1 MLIIMDME
9 ENITCKNYT
18 LEKHLKSLSEHDKDY
33 ESLYSIWSLNKKN
46 LTQGLNMISSSFPN
60 YSLHDISHTMTIIDN
75 IQCFLG
81 EDRIKRLG
89 ATDTFLIL
97 MAGLTHDIGMI
108 LTYKMLEKE
117 WKDEGFLKTL
127 DNYSKSD
134 DHIISDAAKLIIKYG
149 QGNKADD
156 SYKWALEVKNAVV
169 LISAEI
175 FREKHAKQSSED
187 LTINT
192 EFRELAGSFYS
203 QQLPRRFVDLLA
215 KVAFLHGESFEDVI
229 SGLYQRANGLKGDY
243 IHPRFIAC
251 MIRLGD
257 LLDFDS
263 NRFNAFSNATIK
275 EMSETSV
282 LHQQKHASVK
292 HMLVSPNS
300 IEAELDCH
308 DEKVYRVARS
318 WFDWLE
324 KEVNLQSREW
334 TIIAPEDLGGLPPV
348 IRKDRIRIMYNGIQ
362 AKPELLN
369 LKFAMSQQKIFN
381 ILQGG
386 GIYKE
391 PGFAFIREIVQNAFD
406 ASKIQMWNDINA
418 GIYDSYFEEE
428 GKAID
433 KINFPNDILPAIY
446 KRYPVSLTIK
456 WKDNNRKI
464 LRLEC
469 KDHGTGISEE
479 TLLRMTQYV
488 GESHKKDSKYDE
500 YYNSMPYWL
509 RPTAAFG
516 IGLQSVFFVTQ
527 AFEVET
533 SYSGETAKRI
543 IFRSAAD
550 GQYSSI
556 VEENINHKRGTTVKV
571 DVPQERF
578 AELFGTSFA
587 FDILD
592 SVDVFKGKGD
602 NVYLAKIDK
611 FVRDTFR
618 GICDFTFEYE
628 SENPE
633 RDFVRKPDN
642 KIIEELESGDYK
654 FTSFHEDGFL
664 VFRFYEKK
672 YGSTFVLWF
681 NNQLELDRLPKSLL
695 LRDVRVANVHFH
707 YWKTE
712 YLGFTWNLNN
722 QTTDK
727 IVDLSRDNLTH
738 NGRQWVSNAL
748 LDVLLPDFLNL
759 ISNIFKKEM
768 KNKNNDLVNI
778 DIQYVS
784 YCLTSMA
791 CRVNPYDISLLNK
804 IDIPKGI
811 VSRNKKAVKAKLLSS
826 SQTLY
831 LIRGFKTNGHDTIMP
846 EEQSRIE
853 KKYEKALS
861 NHTVIWGGGF
871 LHSILL
877 FNYRCTEIIKY
888 DGGCK
893 IYKLEKY
900 NDTIKSPML
909 VKCQESLSYILA
921 LENSSYHECS
931 RNSIYAIEQYPRIA
945 VKINYISGFEHF
957 PDYSSCCIYS
967 PFSNKEQITD
977 LLEMTNGAT
986 EDKVRE
992 LIRAKLSEYISPYMM
1007 QVIKE
1012 DNINE
1017 CITEDEIREEYI
1029 SMIAD
1034 FIKAKKDSEKNYGK

>member
-1 MLIIMDME
+1 MKE
-9 ENITCKNYT
+9 EYMNKNYT
-18 LEKHLKSLSEHDKDY
+18 LEKHLKILSETDKEY
-33 ESLYSIWSLNKKN
+33 ELLYSIWDLNKRN
-46 LTQGLNMISSSFPN
+46 LTNGLNVVSVSFPN
-60 YSLHDISHTMTIIDN
+60 YSIHDVSHSITIIDN

-81 EDRIKRLG
+81 EERIRNLG
-89 ATDTFLIL
+89 ATDTFLLL

-117 WKDEGFLKTL
+117 WDNKDILKTIE
-127 DNYSKSD
+127 DFSKSD
-134 DHIISDAAKLIIKYG
+134 DHVISEAAKLILQYKE
-149 QGNKADD
+149 GNVIEDGF
-156 SYKWALEVKNAVV
+156 KWALEIKNAVV
-169 LISAEI
+169 LLTAEI
-175 FREKHAKQSSED
+175 FRGKHAKKSAD
-187 LTINT
+187 YLTTNV
-192 EFRELAGSFYS
+192 EFKELAENFYS
-203 QQLPRRFVDLLA
+203 DQLPRRFIDLLA
-215 KVAFLHGESFEDVI
+215 NVAFLHGEGFEKVM
-229 SGLYQRANGLKGDY
+229 SCLYKKANGFKGDY

-263 NRFNAFSNATIK
+263 NRFNAYFNATIK
-275 EMSETSV
+275 EMPEVSV
-282 LHQQKHASVK
+282 LHQQKHTSIK
-292 HMLVSPNS
+292 HMLVSPTS
-300 IEAELDCH
+300 IEAELDCP

-324 KEVNLQSREW
+324 EEVDRQSREW
-334 TIIAPEDLGGLPPV
+334 TNIAPEDLGGLPPV
-348 IRKDRIRIMYNGIQ
+348 ISKNSIRILYNGIQ
-362 AKPELLN
+362 ASPELLN
-369 LKFAMSQQKIFN
+369 LKFAMSQQKMFS

-406 ASKIQMWNDINA
+406 ASKIQMWNDIKA

-428 GKAID
+428 GKEID

-446 KRYPVSLTIK
+446 KQYPVSLTIK
-456 WKDNNRKI
+456 WKDNDRKI
-464 LRLEC
+464 LRFEC

-488 GESHKKDSKYDE
+488 GESHRKDSKYVE

-571 DVPQERF
+571 DVPKERF

-587 FDILD
+587 WDILD
-592 SVDVFKGKGD
+592 SVDVFKGGGD
-602 NVYLAKIDK
+602 NIYLAKIDK
-611 FVRDTFR
+611 FVKDTFR
-618 GICDFTFEYE
+618 GIYDFTFEYE

-633 RDFVRKPDN
+633 RGFLKKPEN
-642 KIIEELESGDYK
+642 KKIEELESGDYK
-654 FTSFHEDGFL
+654 YTSFHEDGFL

-681 NNQLELDRLPKSLL
+681 NNQLELDCLPKSLL
-695 LRDVRVANVHFH
+695 LRDVRVANAHFH

-722 QTTDK
+722 QATDK

-759 ISNIFKKEM
+759 ISDIFKKEM
-768 KNKNNDLVNI
+768 KIKNNDLVNI

-784 YCLTSMA
+784 YSLTSMA

-811 VSRNKKAVKAKLLSS
+811 VSCNKKAVKAKLLSS

-877 FNYRCTEIIKY
+877 FNYRCTEIIRY

-945 VKINYISGFEHF
+945 VKINFISGFEHF

-986 EDKVRE
+986 EGKVRE

>member
-1 MLIIMDME
+1 MYLTEGYM
-9 ENITCKNYT
+9 NKNYT
-18 LEKHLKSLSEHDKDY
+18 LEKHLKFLSETDK
-33 ESLYSIWSLNKKN
+33 EFELLYSIWDLNKRN
-46 LTQGLNMISSSFPN
+46 LTNGLNVVSGSFPN
-60 YSLHDISHTMTIIDN
+60 YSIHDVSHSMTIIDN

-81 EDRIKRLG
+81 EERIKKLG
-89 ATDTFLIL
+89 ATDTFLLL

-108 LTYKMLEKE
+108 ITYKMLEKE
-117 WKDEGFLKTL
+117 WDNKDILKTIE
-127 DNYSKSD
+127 DFSKSD
-134 DHIISDAAKLIIKYG
+134 DHVISEAAKLILQHKERNMIEDG
-149 QGNKADD
+149 F
-156 SYKWALEVKNAVV
+156 KWALEIKNAVV
-169 LISAEI
+169 LLTAEI
-175 FREKHAKQSSED
+175 FRGKHAKKSAD
-187 LTINT
+187 YLTTNV
-192 EFRELAGSFYS
+192 EFKELAENFYS
-203 QQLPRRFVDLLA
+203 DQLPRRFIDLLA
-215 KVAFLHGESFEDVI
+215 NVAFLHGENFEIVM
-229 SGLYQRANGLKGDY
+229 SRLYKKANGFKGDY

-263 NRFNAFSNATIK
+263 NRFNAYFNATIK
-275 EMSETSV
+275 EMPEVSV
-282 LHQQKHASVK
+282 LHQQKHTSIK
-292 HMLVSPNS
+292 HMLVSPTS
-300 IEAELDCH
+300 IEAELDCP

-324 KEVNLQSREW
+324 EEVDRQSREW
-334 TIIAPEDLGGLPPV
+334 TNIAPEDLGGLPPV
-348 IRKDRIRIMYNGIQ
+348 ISKNSIRILYNGIQ
-362 AKPELLN
+362 ASPELLN
-369 LKFAMSQQKIFN
+369 LKFAMSQQKMFS

-406 ASKIQMWNDINA
+406 ASKIQMWNDIKA

-433 KINFPNDILPAIY
+433 KINFPNDIMPAIY
-446 KRYPVSLTIK
+446 KQYPVSLTIK
-456 WKDNNRKI
+456 WKDSDRKI
-464 LRLEC
+464 LHFEC

-479 TLLRMTQYV
+479 TLLQMTQYV
-488 GESHKKDSKYDE
+488 GESNRKESKFDK

-527 AFEVET
+527 TFEVET
-533 SYSGETAKRI
+533 SYSGETTKKI

-556 VEENINHKRGTTVKV
+556 VEENINHKRGTTVKI
-571 DVPQERF
+571 DIPQERF
-578 AELFGTSFA
+578 AELFGTSF
-587 FDILD
+587 DWNILD

-618 GICDFTFEYE
+618 GISDFTFEFE

-633 RDFVRKPDN
+633 RGFVRRLEN
-642 KIIEELESGDYK
+642 KIIEEQESGDYK

-681 NNQLELDRLPKSLL
+681 NNQFELDRLPKSLM
-695 LRDVRVANVHFH
+695 LRDVRVANAHFH

-712 YLGFTWNLNN
+712 YIGFRWNLNN
-722 QTTDK
+722 QATDR

-748 LDVLLPDFLNL
+748 LENLLPNILNL
-759 ISNIFKKEM
+759 INDTFKKEI
-768 KNKNNDLVNI
+768 KNKNRDLVNI

-791 CRVNPYDISLLNK
+791 CHVNPYDLSLLNK

-811 VSRNKKAVKAKLLSS
+811 ASCNKKAVKAKLLPN
-826 SQTLY
+826 SQMVY
-831 LIRGFKTNGHDTIMP
+831 LIRGFKTNGHNTIMP
-846 EEQSRIE
+846 EEQSKIE
-853 KKYEKALS
+853 KKHEKILS
-861 NHTVIWGGGF
+861 NHTIIWGGGF

-888 DGGCK
+888 DADCK
-893 IYKLEKY
+893 IYKLEKN
-900 NDTIKSPML
+900 NDASKDPIL
-909 VKCQESLSYILA
+909 VKCPESLSYILA
-921 LENSSYHECS
+921 LEKSSFHECS
-931 RNSIYAIEQYPRIA
+931 RNSIYAIEQYPHIA

-957 PDYSSCCIYS
+957 PDYSKYCIYS

-977 LLEMTNGAT
+977 LLEMTKGAT
-986 EDKVRE
+986 EDKIRE
-992 LIRAKLSEYISPYMM
+992 LIRTKLSEYITPYMM

-1029 SMIAD
+1029 SMISD
-1034 FIKAKKDSEKNYGK
+1034 FIKAKKDIEKNY